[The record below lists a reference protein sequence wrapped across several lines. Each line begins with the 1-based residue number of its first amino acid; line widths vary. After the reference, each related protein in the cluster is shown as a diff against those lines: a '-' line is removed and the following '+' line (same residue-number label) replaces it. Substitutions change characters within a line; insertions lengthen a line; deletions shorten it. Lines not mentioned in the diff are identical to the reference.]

1 MSGSTFFILVA
12 IGLIAGI
19 ASGFVGIGGGVI
31 IVPSLV
37 YIIGLTPLQAQGTS
51 VALMLPPIGILAFME
66 YYRSGNV
73 NIWFAIVIASAFI
86 IGGLFG
92 AKFAQK
98 LDQNLIKLIF
108 GGVMILA
115 AIKLIIDGSKYFF
128 NQS

>member
-1 MSGSTFFILVA
+1 MGSSTFFILIAV
-12 IGLIAGI
+12 GLVAGI
-19 ASGFVGIGGGVI
+19 ASGFVGIGGGII
-31 IVPSLV
+31 IVPSLI
-37 YIIGLTPLQAQGTS
+37 YIVGLTPLQAQGTS

-73 NIWFAIVIASAFI
+73 NIWFALVIASAFI
-86 IGGLFG
+86 IGGFFG